1 MKIRSIGDL
10 TDYLDDDLA
19 WRRKEIIELLA
30 LAKSSKAKKADVH
43 VRAGVAM
50 LYAHWEGY
58 IKNASNA
65 YVAFVSTRGM
75 KTRDLQ
81 DSFIALSIKA
91 KLTSVGDSGKS
102 SVAVPA
108 ISHLMSLLDKPALLP
123 VAGITA
129 DGNLKSDIFINIA
142 GWLGVDVAQYSARF
156 NLIDETLLA
165 SRNKIAHGE
174 YLSISLGRFEKLTE
188 EILEMMVWFKTD
200 LENAAASKSFQRVGN
215 LVPVRLASQA

>member
-30 LAKSSKAKKADVH
+30 LVRSSKAKKVDVH

-65 YVAFVSTRGM
+65 YVVFVSTRGV

-81 DSFIALSIKA
+81 DSFIALSIKT
-91 KLTSVGDSGKS
+91 KLTSMGDSGKS

-129 DGNLKSDIFINIA
+129 DGNLKSDVFINIA

-174 YLSISLGRFEKLTE
+174 YLSISSGRFEKLTE

-200 LENAAASKSFQRVGN
+200 LENAAASKSFQRVDN
-215 LVPVRLASQA
+215 LVPVRLAGQA